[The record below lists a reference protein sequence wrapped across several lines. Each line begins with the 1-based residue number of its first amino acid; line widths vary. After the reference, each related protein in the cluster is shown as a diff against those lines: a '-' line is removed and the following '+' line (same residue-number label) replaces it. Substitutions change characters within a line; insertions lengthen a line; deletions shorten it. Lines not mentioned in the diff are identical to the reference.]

1 MSNWSVAVERTIGLV
16 QRTSDERAKRKP
28 LIGGRTLGLALGL
41 MALTGALPVIIIA
54 LLTSGGSD
62 PPPPPD
68 AATVRAAQDA
78 ADFPLYWA
86 GESVA
91 GLPLTSVTR
100 DRGQVNVS
108 YGACTPAGGEGGC
121 PAPVTIQTTSIC
133 ARNPLILDLRPR
145 SSSRVR
151 GVPARDYSDYLS
163 LEIDRSNVTLFTRSR
178 YRQPVLAALR
188 PVRATAP
195 TPAPGAELPPPRYPR
210 AYVLELRLVR
220 DTYRRF
226 GSMRAVRDRLG
237 ISRSAVRQRL
247 AFARELGGS
256 RLRRP
261 GQQFVPEAGCLLEP
275 AS

>member
-1 MSNWSVAVERTIGLV
+1 M
-16 QRTSDERAKRKP
+16 KRKAGP
-28 LIGGRTLGLALGL
+28 GGRTLGLALGL
-41 MALTGALPVIIIA
+41 MALTGALPIIIIV
-54 LLTSGGSD
+54 LLTSGGND

-68 AATVRAAQDA
+68 AATVRAVQA
-78 ADFPLYWA
+78 ATAFPIYWA

-91 GLPLTSVTR
+91 GLPLSEVTR
-100 DRGQVNVS
+100 TGAQITVQ
-108 YGACTPAGGEGGC
+108 YGSCVPTGDEPSCTL
-121 PAPVTIQTTSIC
+121 PVQIQTTSIC

-151 GVPARDYSDYLS
+151 GVPARDYGDLS
-163 LEIDRSNVTLFTRSR
+163 MEIGTSNVTLFTRPA
-178 YRQPVLAALR
+178 YRDRVVAALR
-188 PVRATAP
+188 PARAAAP
-195 TPAPGAELPPPRYPR
+195 AGLDAELPPPRYPR

-226 GSMRAVRDRLG
+226 GSLRAVRDRLG

-261 GQQFVPEAGCLLEP
+261 GKQFVREAGCLLEP

>member
-1 MSNWSVAVERTIGLV
+1 
-16 QRTSDERAKRKP
+16 
-28 LIGGRTLGLALGL
+28 
-41 MALTGALPVIIIA
+41 MALTAAVPTVVIA
-54 LLTSGGSD
+54 LLTAGGSD
-62 PPPPPD
+62 PAPAPD

-78 ADFPLYWA
+78 AAFPIFWA

-91 GLPLTSVTR
+91 GLPLTGVVR
-100 DRGQVNVS
+100 DGGQVSVQ
-108 YGACTPAGGEGGC
+108 YGSCTPAGGEGGC
-121 PAPVTIQTTSIC
+121 TPPVTLQTTSIC

-151 GVPARDYSDYLS
+151 GVPARDYGDYLS
-163 LEIDRSNVTLFTRSR
+163 LEIDTSNVTVFARPEH
-178 YRQPVLAALR
+178 RQPVLAALQPAR
-188 PVRATAP
+188 VTAP
-195 TPAPGAELPPPRYPR
+195 APAPGAELPPPRYPR

-220 DTYRRF
+220 DIYRRF
-226 GSMRAVRDRLG
+226 GSLRAVRDRLG

-261 GQQFVPEAGCLLEP
+261 GKQFVSEAGCLLEP